1 MSTLTEVPAGKAKRE
16 VIDQAVIRFAGD
28 SGDGMQITGNQ
39 FTNTVALYGND
50 IATFPDYPA
59 EIRAPAGTV
68 PGVSGFQLNF
78 SSEEVHTPGD
88 SIDVLIAM
96 NPAALK
102 VNVGDLK
109 ANGIAII
116 NSDSFKEGDLRK
128 AHLTTNPLEDHS
140 LDKFR
145 VFPVE
150 LQRLTRSALQHLG
163 LDSKAMDRCKNF
175 FALGMCYWLYN
186 RSMEPTVRWIDDKFK
201 KKPLLAE
208 ANKLALK
215 AGYSYCEAT
224 EAFQIS
230 YEIPPAQLSPGLY
243 RNLSGN
249 QALALGFVT
258 AAKKAGLKLFL
269 GSYPITP
276 ASDILHELS
285 QYKDFGVLTFQA
297 EDEIAAITSS
307 IGASYAGLLAIT
319 TTSGPG
325 MALKTE
331 AMGLAVMTELP
342 LVICDIQR
350 GGPST
355 GLPTKTEQADLLQ
368 ALFGRNSEAPIPVLA
383 AATPGDCFWVAV
395 EASRIALKYMVPVI
409 ILSDGYL
416 ANGAEPWRIPNVDE
430 IPGFPVRFATDP
442 EGFLPYKRNPDTLA
456 RPWAIPGTPGLEHRI
471 GGLEKQDVTGNVN
484 YEPLNH
490 ENMVRIRAAKIDA
503 IVQDVPNV
511 LPSGDPE
518 GDLLLVSWGS
528 TYGSITQA
536 VKAERAKGRKL
547 GHLHLRYLNP
557 LPANLGD
564 ILKRYRKVLVPELN
578 MGQLLWVLRAK
589 YLVDAVGLN
598 KIQGRPFKQNELEQK
613 IEEMLGRQEAQ

>member
-1 MSTLTEVPAGKAKRE
+1 MSTLTEIPLGKSKRE
-16 VIDQAVIRFAGD
+16 TLEQAVIRFAGD
-28 SGDGMQITGNQ
+28 SGDGMQVTGSQ
-39 FTNTVALYGND
+39 FTNTVAMYGND

-68 PGVSGFQLNF
+68 PGVSGFQLHF
-78 SSEEVHTPGD
+78 SSSEVHTPGD
-88 SIDVLIAM
+88 SVDVLIAM

-102 VNVGDLK
+102 VNIADLK
-109 ANGIAII
+109 ANGILIV
-116 NSDSFKEGDLRK
+116 NSDSFEESDLKK
-128 AHLTTNPLEDHS
+128 AHLTSNPMEDHS

-150 LQRLTRSALQHLG
+150 LQRLTRVALQHLG
-163 LDSKAMDRCKNF
+163 LDAKAMDRCKNF

-186 RSMEPTVRWIDDKFK
+186 RSMDPTVRWIDEKFK
-201 KKPLLAE
+201 KKPLLVE

-249 QALALGFVT
+249 QALAMGFVT
-258 AAKKAGLKLFL
+258 AANKAGLKLFL

-285 QYKDFGVLTFQA
+285 QYKNFGVLTFQA
-297 EDEIAAITSS
+297 EDEIAAITSA
-307 IGASYAGLLAIT
+307 IGASYAGSLALT

-331 AMGLAVMTELP
+331 ALGLAVATELP

-383 AATPGDCFWVAV
+383 AATPGDCFWIAV

-409 ILSDGYL
+409 VLSDGYL
-416 ANGAEPWRIPNVDE
+416 ANGAEPWRIPNLDE
-430 IPGFPVRFATDP
+430 IPAFPVKFATDP
-442 EGFLPYKRNPDTLA
+442 EGFQPYKRNPETLS
-456 RPWAIPGTPGLEHRI
+456 RPWAIPGTRGLEHRI

-490 ENMVRIRAAKIDA
+490 EKMVRIRAAKVEA
-503 IVQDVPNV
+503 IVQDIPNV
-511 LPSGDPE
+511 LPNGDSE
-518 GDLLLVSWGS
+518 GDLLIVSWGS
-528 TYGSITQA
+528 TYGAITQA
-536 VKAERAKGRKL
+536 VNGQREKGRKI
-547 GHLHLRYLNP
+547 GHLHLRHLNP
-557 LPANLGD
+557 LPANVGD
-564 ILKRYRKVLVPELN
+564 VLKRYKRVLVPELN

-589 YLVDAVGLN
+589 YLVNAEGLN
-598 KIQGRPFKQNELEQK
+598 KIQGRPFKQAELDQK
-613 IEEMLGRQEAQ
+613 IEEMLGL

>member
-1 MSTLTEVPAGKAKRE
+1 MSTLTEVPAGKTKRE

-28 SGDGMQITGNQ
+28 SGDGMQITGSQ

-78 SSEEVHTPGD
+78 SSGEVHTPGD
-88 SIDVLIAM
+88 SVDVLIAM

-150 LQRLTRSALQHLG
+150 LQRLTRSALQGLG
-163 LDSKAMDRCKNF
+163 LDAKAMDRCKNF

-186 RSMEPTVRWIDDKFK
+186 RSTESTIRWIDDKFK

-230 YEIPPAQLSPGLY
+230 YEIPPAHLSPGLY

-307 IGASYAGLLAIT
+307 IGASYAGMLAVT

-331 AMGLAVMTELP
+331 GMGLAVMTELP
-342 LVICDIQR
+342 LVICDVQR

-383 AATPGDCFWVAV
+383 AATPADCFWIAV

-416 ANGAEPWRIPNVDE
+416 ANGAEPWRIPSVEE
-430 IPGFPVRFATDP
+430 IPGIPVHFTTDP
-442 EGFLPYKRNPDTLA
+442 EGFLPYKRDPDTLA

-471 GGLEKQDVTGNVN
+471 GGLEKQDVSGNVN

-490 ENMVRIRAAKIDA
+490 EKMVRIRAAKIDA

-613 IEEMLGRQEAQ
+613 IDEMLGRQETR

>member
-1 MSTLTEVPAGKAKRE
+1 MDVPAGKAKRE
-16 VIDQAVIRFAGD
+16 VIEQAVIRFAGD
-28 SGDGMQITGNQ
+28 SGDGMQITGSQ

-59 EIRAPAGTV
+59 EIRAPAGTE

-78 SSEEVHTPGD
+78 SSAEVHTPGD
-88 SIDVLIAM
+88 AIDVLIAM

-102 VNVGDLK
+102 VNIGDLK
-109 ANGIAII
+109 ANGILIV
-116 NSDSFKEGDLRK
+116 NSDAFKEGDLRK
-128 AHLTTNPLEDHS
+128 ARLTTNPLEDHS

-150 LQRLTRSALQHLG
+150 LQRLTRSSLQHLG
-163 LDSKAMDRCKNF
+163 LDAKAMDRCKNF

-186 RSMEPTVRWIDDKFK
+186 RSTDPTVRWIEDKFK

-208 ANKLALK
+208 ANKLAMK

-230 YEIPPAQLSPGLY
+230 YEIPPAQLSPGSY

-258 AAKKAGLKLFL
+258 AARKSGLRLFL

-285 QYKDFGVLTFQA
+285 QYKNFDVLTFQA

-307 IGASYAGLLAIT
+307 IGASYAGALALT

-331 AMGLAVMTELP
+331 ALGLAVMTELP

-368 ALFGRNSEAPIPVLA
+368 AMFGRNSEAPIPVLA
-383 AATPGDCFWVAV
+383 PSTPGDCFWVAV
-395 EASRIALKYMVPVI
+395 EACRIALKYMVPVI
-409 ILSDGYL
+409 VLSDGYL
-416 ANGAEPWRIPNVDE
+416 ANGAEPWRIPTEDE
-430 IPGFPVRFATDP
+430 IPAIPVKFATDP
-442 EGFLPYKRNPDTLA
+442 EGFMPYKRNPDTLA
-456 RPWAIPGTPGLEHRI
+456 RPWAVPGTKGLEHRI
-471 GGLEKQDVTGNVN
+471 GGLEKQDVSGNIN

-503 IVQDVPNV
+503 IVQDIPNV
-511 LPSGDPE
+511 LPAGDPE
-518 GDLLLVSWGS
+518 GDLLIVSWGS
-528 TYGSITQA
+528 TYGAITQS
-536 VKAERAKGRKL
+536 VKSQRAKGRKI
-547 GHLHLRYLNP
+547 GHLHLRHLNP
-557 LPANLGD
+557 LPANVGD
-564 ILKRYRKVLVPELN
+564 ILKRYKKVLVAELN
-578 MGQLLWVLRAK
+578 MGQLRWILRAK
-589 YLVDAVGLN
+589 YLVDAAGLN
-598 KIQGRPFKQNELEQK
+598 KIQGRPFKQAELDQK
-613 IEEMLGRQEAQ
+613 IEEMLGL

>member
-1 MSTLTEVPAGKAKRE
+1 MSTLTEVPSGKTKRQIIE
-16 VIDQAVIRFAGD
+16 QAVIRFAGD
-28 SGDGMQITGNQ
+28 SGDGMQVTGSQ

-78 SSEEVHTPGD
+78 SSGEVHTPGD
-88 SIDVLIAM
+88 AVDVLIAM

-109 ANGIAII
+109 ANGILIV
-116 NSDSFKEGDLRK
+116 NSDSFKETDLRK
-128 AHLTTNPLEDHS
+128 AHVAISPLEDHS

-150 LQRLTRSALQHLG
+150 LQRLTRVALEHLG
-163 LDSKAMDRCKNF
+163 LDAKSMDRCKNF

-186 RSMEPTVRWIDDKFK
+186 RSMEPTFRWIDDKFK
-201 KKPLLAE
+201 KKPLVVE

-258 AAKKAGLKLFL
+258 AAKKSGLKLFL

-285 QYKDFGVLTFQA
+285 QYKDFGVYTFQA

-307 IGASYAGLLAIT
+307 IGASYAGSLAIT

-331 AMGLAVMTELP
+331 ALGLAVMTELP

-383 AATPGDCFWVAV
+383 AATPADCFWIAV

-409 ILSDGYL
+409 VLSDGYL
-416 ANGAEPWRIPNVDE
+416 ANGAEPWRIPALEE
-430 IPGFPVRFATDP
+430 IPDIPVHFTTNP
-442 EGFLPYKRNPDTLA
+442 EGFEPYKRDPQTLA
-456 RPWAIPGTPGLEHRI
+456 RPWAVPGTPGLEHRI
-471 GGLEKQDVTGNVN
+471 GGLEKQDVTGNVRFIGGN
-484 YEPLNH
+484 
-490 ENMVRIRAAKIDA
+490 
-503 IVQDVPNV
+503 
-511 LPSGDPE
+511 
-518 GDLLLVSWGS
+518 
-528 TYGSITQA
+528 
-536 VKAERAKGRKL
+536 
-547 GHLHLRYLNP
+547 
-557 LPANLGD
+557 
-564 ILKRYRKVLVPELN
+564 
-578 MGQLLWVLRAK
+578 LRATYDFAK
-589 YLVDAVGLN
+589 KVAQVAVTN
-598 KIQGRPFKQNELEQK
+598 FQ
-613 IEEMLGRQEAQ
+613 

>member
-1 MSTLTEVPAGKAKRE
+1 MSTVTDILAGKHKPE

-28 SGDGMQITGNQ
+28 SGDGMQVTGSQ

-68 PGVSGFQLNF
+68 PGVSGFQLHF
-78 SSEEVHTPGD
+78 SSNEIHTPGD
-88 SIDVLIAM
+88 SVDVLVAM

-102 VNVGDLK
+102 VNVTDLK
-109 ANGIAII
+109 PNGILIV
-116 NSDSFKEGDLRK
+116 NSNSFEEVDLRK
-128 AHLTTNPLEDHS
+128 AHLTVNPLEDHS

-150 LQRLTRSALQHLG
+150 LQRLTRVALEHLG
-163 LDSKAMDRCKNF
+163 LDAKSMDRCKNF

-186 RSMEPTVRWIDDKFK
+186 RSMDPTFRWIDDKFK
-201 KKPLLAE
+201 KKPILVE

-224 EAFQIS
+224 EAFQVN

-258 AAKKAGLKLFL
+258 ASQKSGLKLFL

-285 QYKDFGVLTFQA
+285 QYKNFGVLTFQA
-297 EDEIAAITSS
+297 EDEIAAITSA
-307 IGASYAGLLAIT
+307 IGAAYAGALAIT

-331 AMGLAVMTELP
+331 ALGLAVTTELP
-342 LVICDIQR
+342 IVVCDIQR

-383 AATPGDCFWVAV
+383 AATPGDCFWVAL

-409 ILSDGYL
+409 LLSDGYL
-416 ANGAEPWRIPNVDE
+416 ANGAEPWRIPNLDE
-430 IPGFPVRFATDP
+430 IPAVPAHYETNPVD
-442 EGFLPYKRNPDTLA
+442 FLPYRRNPDTLA

-490 ENMVRIRAAKIDA
+490 EKMVRIRAAKVEA
-503 IVQDVPNV
+503 ISQDIPHS
-511 LPSGDPE
+511 LPIGDPE
-518 GDLLLVSWGS
+518 GDLLIVSWGS
-528 TYGSITQA
+528 TCGAIMQS
-536 VKAERAKGRKL
+536 VKAQRELGRKI

-557 LPANLGD
+557 LPGNVGD

-589 YLVDAVGLN
+589 FLVNAVGLN
-598 KIQGRPFKQNELEQK
+598 KIQGRPFKQSELDQK
-613 IEEMLGRQEAQ
+613 IEEMLGV

>member
-1 MSTLTEVPAGKAKRE
+1 MSTLTEIPAGKTKRE

-28 SGDGMQITGNQ
+28 SGDGMQITGSQ

-78 SSEEVHTPGD
+78 SSGEVHTPGD
-88 SIDVLIAM
+88 SVDVLIAM

-150 LQRLTRSALQHLG
+150 LQRLTRSALQGLG
-163 LDSKAMDRCKNF
+163 LDAKAMDRCKNF

-186 RSMEPTVRWIDDKFK
+186 RSTESTVRWIDDKFE

-230 YEIPPAQLSPGLY
+230 YEIPPAHLSPGLY

-307 IGASYAGLLAIT
+307 IGASYAGMLAVT

-331 AMGLAVMTELP
+331 GMGLAVMTELP
-342 LVICDIQR
+342 LVICDVQR

-383 AATPGDCFWVAV
+383 AATPADCFWIAV

-416 ANGAEPWRIPNVDE
+416 ANGAEPWRIPSVEE
-430 IPGFPVRFATDP
+430 IPGIPVHFTTDP
-442 EGFLPYKRNPDTLA
+442 EGFLPYKRDPETLA
-456 RPWAIPGTPGLEHRI
+456 RPWAVPGTPGLEHRI
-471 GGLEKQDVTGNVN
+471 GGLEKQDVIGNVS

-490 ENMVRIRAAKIDA
+490 EKMVRIRAAKIDA

-613 IEEMLGRQEAQ
+613 IDEMLGRQETR

>member
-1 MSTLTEVPAGKAKRE
+1 MSTLTDIPSGKIKRE
-16 VIDQAVIRFAGD
+16 VLEQAVIRFAGD
-28 SGDGMQITGNQ
+28 SGDGMQITGSQ

-59 EIRAPAGTV
+59 EIRAPAGTI
-68 PGVSGFQLNF
+68 PGVSGFQLHF
-78 SSEEVHTPGD
+78 SSAEVYTPGD
-88 SIDVLIAM
+88 AVDVLVAM

-102 VNVGDLK
+102 VNVADLK
-109 ANGIAII
+109 PNGILIV
-116 NSDSFKEGDLRK
+116 NSDSFEESDLRK
-128 AHLTTNPLEDHS
+128 AHVTVNPLEDNS

-150 LQRLTRSALQHLG
+150 LQRLTRAALQNLG
-163 LDSKAMDRCKNF
+163 LDAKSMDRCKNF

-186 RSMEPTVRWIDDKFK
+186 RSMDPTVRWIDDKFS

-208 ANKLALK
+208 ANKLAMQ

-230 YEIPPAQLSPGLY
+230 YEIPPAQLTPGTY

-249 QALALGFVT
+249 QALALGFV
-258 AAKKAGLKLFL
+258 AASQKSGLKLFL

-285 QYKDFGVLTFQA
+285 KYKNFGVLTFQA
-297 EDEIAAITSS
+297 EDEIAAITSA
-307 IGASYAGLLAIT
+307 IGAAYSGALALT

-331 AMGLAVMTELP
+331 ALGLAVATELP
-342 LVICDIQR
+342 IVVCDIQR

-383 AATPGDCFWVAV
+383 AATPGDCFWVAM
-395 EASRIALKYMVPVI
+395 EACRIAVKYMVPVI

-416 ANGAEPWRIPNVDE
+416 ANGAEPWRIPTPQE
-430 IPGFPVRFATDP
+430 IPAIPVKFET
-442 EGFLPYKRNPDTLA
+442 NPDGFFPYRRDPNTLA
-456 RPWAIPGTPGLEHRI
+456 RPWAIPGTAGLEHRI
-471 GGLEKQDVTGNVN
+471 GGLEKQETTGNVN

-490 ENMVRIRAAKIDA
+490 EKMVRMRAAKVEA
-503 IVQDVPNV
+503 VRQDIPNV
-511 LPSGDPE
+511 MPTGDPD

-528 TYGSITQA
+528 TYGSVTQA
-536 VKAERAKGRKL
+536 VKAQRAKGRKI

-557 LPANLGD
+557 LPGNVGEV
-564 ILKRYRKVLVPELN
+564 LKRYKKVLVPELN
-578 MGQLLWVLRAK
+578 MGQLLWLLRAK
-589 YLVDAVGLN
+589 FLVDAVGLN

-613 IEEMLGRQEAQ
+613 IEEVLGL

>member
-1 MSTLTEVPAGKAKRE
+1 MSTLMDIPSGKTKRE
-16 VIDQAVIRFAGD
+16 VIEQAVIRFAGD
-28 SGDGMQITGNQ
+28 SGDGMQITGSQ
-39 FTNTVALYGND
+39 FTNTVAIYGND
-50 IATFPDYPA
+50 IATFPDFPA

-78 SSEEVHTPGD
+78 SSGEVYTPGD
-88 SIDVLIAM
+88 SVDVLVAM

-102 VNVGDLK
+102 VNLADLK
-109 ANGIAII
+109 ANGILIV
-116 NSDSFKEGDLRK
+116 NSDSFEEADLRK
-128 AHLTTNPLEDHS
+128 AHVTSNPLEDNS

-150 LQRLTRSALQHLG
+150 LQRLTRAALQHLG
-163 LDSKAMDRCKNF
+163 LDAKSMDRCKNF

-186 RSMEPTVRWIDDKFK
+186 RSMEPTVRWIDDKFS
-201 KKPLLAE
+201 KKPLLSE

-230 YEIPPAQLSPGLY
+230 YEIPPAQLTPGTY

-249 QALALGFVT
+249 QALAIGFVT
-258 AAKKAGLKLFL
+258 AAQKAGLKLYL

-285 QYKDFGVLTFQA
+285 KYKNFGVLTFQA

-307 IGASYAGLLAIT
+307 IGAAYSGALAIT

-331 AMGLAVMTELP
+331 ALGLAVMTELP
-342 LVICDIQR
+342 LVVCDIQR

-368 ALFGRNSEAPIPVLA
+368 AMFSRNSEAPIPVLA
-383 AATPGDCFWVAV
+383 PSTPGDCFWIAL

-416 ANGAEPWRIPNVDE
+416 ANGAEPWRIPTAEE
-430 IPGFPVRFATDP
+430 IPPIPVKFETNP
-442 EGFLPYKRNPDTLA
+442 EGFFPYKRDPQTLA

-471 GGLEKQDVTGNVN
+471 GGIEKQEITGNIN

-490 ENMVRIRAAKIDA
+490 EKMVRIRAAKVDA
-503 IVQDVPNV
+503 IRQDIPNV
-511 LPSGDPE
+511 MPTGDPE

-528 TYGSITQA
+528 TFGSVAQA
-536 VKAERAKGRKL
+536 VKEQREKGRKI
-547 GHLHLRYLNP
+547 GHLHLRHLNP
-557 LPANLGD
+557 FPSNLGD
-564 ILKRYRKVLVPELN
+564 VLKRYKKVLVPELN
-578 MGQLLWVLRAK
+578 MGQLLWMLRAK

-613 IEEMLGRQEAQ
+613 IEEMLGV

>member
-1 MSTLTEVPAGKAKRE
+1 MDVPAGKTKRE
-16 VIDQAVIRFAGD
+16 VIEQAVIRFAGD
-28 SGDGMQITGNQ
+28 SGDGMQITGSQ

-59 EIRAPAGTV
+59 EIRAPAGTE

-78 SSEEVHTPGD
+78 SSAEVHTPGD
-88 SIDVLIAM
+88 AIDVLIAM

-102 VNVGDLK
+102 VNIADLK
-109 ANGIAII
+109 ANGILIV

-128 AHLTTNPLEDHS
+128 ARLTTNPLEDHS

-163 LDSKAMDRCKNF
+163 LDAKAMDRCKNF

-186 RSMEPTVRWIDDKFK
+186 RSTEPTVRWIDDKFK

-208 ANKLALK
+208 ANKLAMK

-230 YEIPPAQLSPGLY
+230 YEIPPAQLSPGSY

-258 AAKKAGLKLFL
+258 AARKSGLRLFL

-285 QYKDFGVLTFQA
+285 QYKNFDVLTFQA

-307 IGASYAGLLAIT
+307 IGASYAGALALT

-331 AMGLAVMTELP
+331 ALGLAVMTELP

-368 ALFGRNSEAPIPVLA
+368 AMFGRNSEAPIPVLA
-383 AATPGDCFWVAV
+383 PSTPGDCFWIAV
-395 EASRIALKYMVPVI
+395 EACRIALKYMVPVI

-416 ANGAEPWRIPNVDE
+416 ANGAEPWRIPKEEE
-430 IPGFPVRFATDP
+430 IPEIPVKFATDP
-442 EGFLPYKRNPDTLA
+442 EGFMPYKRNPDTLA
-456 RPWAIPGTPGLEHRI
+456 RPWAVPGTKGLEHRI
-471 GGLEKQDVTGNVN
+471 GGLEKQDVSGNIN

-503 IVQDVPNV
+503 IVQDIPNV
-511 LPSGDPE
+511 LPAGDPE
-518 GDLLLVSWGS
+518 GDLLIVSWGS
-528 TYGSITQA
+528 TYGAITQS
-536 VKAERAKGRKL
+536 VKSQRAKGRKI
-547 GHLHLRYLNP
+547 GHLHLRNLNP
-557 LPANLGD
+557 LPANVGD
-564 ILKRYRKVLVPELN
+564 VLKRYRKVLVAELN
-578 MGQLLWVLRAK
+578 MGQLRWMLRAK
-589 YLVDAVGLN
+589 YLVDAAGLN
-598 KIQGRPFKQNELEQK
+598 KIQGRPFKQAELDQK
-613 IEEMLGRQEAQ
+613 IEEMLGL

>member
-1 MSTLTEVPAGKAKRE
+1 MSTLTDVPTPKTKRE
-16 VIDQAVIRFAGD
+16 IIEQAVIRFAGD
-28 SGDGMQITGNQ
+28 SGDGMQITGSQ

-50 IATFPDYPA
+50 MATFPDYPA
-59 EIRAPAGTV
+59 EIRAPAGTE
-68 PGVSGFQLNF
+68 PGVSGYQINF
-78 SSEEVHTPGD
+78 SSSEVHTPGD

-102 VNVGDLK
+102 VNVADLK
-109 ANGIAII
+109 PNGILIV
-116 NSDSFKEGDLRK
+116 NSDAFTEGDLRK
-128 AHLTTNPLEDHS
+128 ARLTTNPLEDHS
-140 LDKFR
+140 LDRFR

-150 LQRLTRSALQHLG
+150 LERLTRAALQHLG
-163 LDSKAMDRCKNF
+163 IDAKAMDRCKNF

-186 RSMEPTVRWIDDKFK
+186 RSMEPTVRWIEGKFK

-208 ANKLALK
+208 ANALALK

-230 YEIPPAQLSPGLY
+230 YEIPPAQLTPGLY
-243 RNLSGN
+243 RNISGN
-249 QALALGFVT
+249 QAIALGFV
-258 AAKKAGLKLFL
+258 AAANKAGLKLFL

-297 EDEIAAITSS
+297 EDEIAAITSA
-307 IGASYAGLLAIT
+307 IGASFAGALAIT

-331 AMGLAVMTELP
+331 ALGLAVMTELP

-368 ALFGRNSEAPIPVLA
+368 AMFGRNSEAPIPVLA
-383 AATPGDCFWVAV
+383 AATPGDCFWVTV
-395 EASRIALKYMVPVI
+395 EACKIALKYMVPVI

-416 ANGAEPWRIPNVDE
+416 ANGAEPWQIPKVED
-430 IPGFPVRFATDP
+430 IPEFVVKYATDP
-442 EGFLPYKRNPDTLA
+442 ATYLPYKRDPETLA

-471 GGLEKQDVTGNVN
+471 GGLEKQDVTGNIN

-490 ENMVRIRAAKIDA
+490 ENMVRIRAAKIQA
-503 IVQDVPNV
+503 ITQDVPPAV
-511 LPSGDPE
+511 PAGDQE
-518 GDLLLVSWGS
+518 GDLLIVSWGS
-528 TYGSITQA
+528 TFGAITQS
-536 VKAERAKGRKL
+536 VKTHRGKDRKI

-557 LPANLGD
+557 FPENLGEV
-564 ILKRYRKVLVPELN
+564 LKRYKKILVPELN
-578 MGQLLWVLRAK
+578 MGQLSWMLRAK
-589 YLVDAVGLN
+589 YLVDAIGLN
-598 KIQGRPFKQNELEQK
+598 KIQGRPFKQNELDQK
-613 IEEMLGRQEAQ
+613 IEEVLGL

>member
-1 MSTLTEVPAGKAKRE
+1 MSTLTEVPSSKPRRE
-16 VIDQAVIRFAGD
+16 VIEQAVIRFAGD
-28 SGDGMQITGNQ
+28 SGDGMQVTGSQ

-59 EIRAPAGTV
+59 EIRAPAGTE

-78 SSEEVHTPGD
+78 SSGEVHTPGD
-88 SIDVLIAM
+88 AVDVLIAM

-102 VNVGDLK
+102 VNIGDLK
-109 ANGIAII
+109 ANGILIV
-116 NSDSFKEGDLRK
+116 NSDSFEETDLRK
-128 AHLTTNPLEDHS
+128 AHLTANPLEDHT

-150 LQRLTRSALQHLG
+150 LQRLTRAALQHLG
-163 LDSKAMDRCKNF
+163 LDAKAMDRCKNF

-186 RSMEPTVRWIDDKFK
+186 RSMEPTVRWIGDKFK

-208 ANKLALK
+208 ANQLALK

-224 EAFQIS
+224 EVFQTS
-230 YEIPPAQLSPGLY
+230 YEIPPAQLSPGVY

-249 QALALGFVT
+249 QALALGFIT
-258 AAKKAGLKLFL
+258 AAHKAGLQLFL

-285 QYKDFGVLTFQA
+285 QYKNFGILTFQA
-297 EDEIAAITSS
+297 EDEIASITSA
-307 IGASYAGLLAIT
+307 IGASYAGKLAIT

-331 AMGLAVMTELP
+331 ALGLAVMTELP

-383 AATPGDCFWVAV
+383 AATPGDCFWIAV
-395 EASRIALKYMVPVI
+395 EACRIALKYMVPVI
-409 ILSDGYL
+409 VLSDGYL
-416 ANGAEPWRIPNVDE
+416 ANGAEPWRIPSVDE
-430 IPGFPVRFATDP
+430 IPGITVHFATDP
-442 EGFLPYKRNPDTLA
+442 RDFHPYKRHPETLA

-503 IVQDVPNV
+503 ITQDVPNV
-511 LPSGDPE
+511 MPNGDPE
-518 GDLLLVSWGS
+518 GDLLIVSWGS
-528 TYGSITQA
+528 TCGSITQS
-536 VKAERAKGRKL
+536 VKAQREKGRRI

-557 LPANLGD
+557 LPGNVGD

-589 YLVDAVGLN
+589 YLVNAIGLN
-598 KIQGRPFKQNELEQK
+598 KIQGRPFKQSELDQK
-613 IEEMLGRQEAQ
+613 IEEVLGL

>member
-1 MSTLTEVPAGKAKRE
+1 MSTLMDVPAGKTKRE
-16 VIDQAVIRFAGD
+16 VIEQAVIRFAGD
-28 SGDGMQITGNQ
+28 SGDGMQITGSQ

-78 SSEEVHTPGD
+78 SSGEVHTPGD
-88 SIDVLIAM
+88 SVDVLIAM

-102 VNVGDLK
+102 VNIADLK

-116 NSDSFKEGDLRK
+116 NADSFKEGDLRK

-150 LQRLTRSALQHLG
+150 LQRLTRAALQHLG
-163 LDSKAMDRCKNF
+163 LDAKAMDRCKNF

-186 RSMEPTVRWIDDKFK
+186 RSMEPTIRWIDDKFK
-201 KKPLLAE
+201 KKPLLTE

-307 IGASYAGLLAIT
+307 IGASYAGCLAVT

-331 AMGLAVMTELP
+331 ALGLAVMTELP
-342 LVICDIQR
+342 LVICNIQR

-383 AATPGDCFWVAV
+383 AATPADCFWIAV

-416 ANGAEPWRIPNVDE
+416 ANGAEPWRIPSVDE
-430 IPGFPVRFATDP
+430 IPGIPVRFATDP
-442 EGFLPYKRNPDTLA
+442 DGFLPYKRDPDTLA

-490 ENMVRIRAAKIDA
+490 EKMVRIRAAKIDA

-564 ILKRYRKVLVPELN
+564 ILKRYRKILVPELN
-578 MGQLLWVLRAK
+578 MGQLVWVLRAK

-613 IEEMLGRQEAQ
+613 IEEMLGRQEAR

>member
-1 MSTLTEVPAGKAKRE
+1 MSTLMDVPAGKTKRE

-28 SGDGMQITGNQ
+28 SGDGMQITGSQ

-78 SSEEVHTPGD
+78 SSGEVHTPGD
-88 SIDVLIAM
+88 SVDVLIAM

-116 NSDSFKEGDLRK
+116 NADSFKESDLRK

-150 LQRLTRSALQHLG
+150 LQRLTRAALQHLG
-163 LDSKAMDRCKNF
+163 LDAKTMDRCKNF

-186 RSMEPTVRWIDDKFK
+186 RSMEPTIRWIDEKFK
-201 KKPLLAE
+201 KKPLLTE

-285 QYKDFGVLTFQA
+285 HYKDFGVLTFQA

-307 IGASYAGLLAIT
+307 IGASYAGCLAIT

-331 AMGLAVMTELP
+331 ALGLAVMTELP
-342 LVICDIQR
+342 LVICNIQR

-383 AATPGDCFWVAV
+383 AATPADCFWIAV

-442 EGFLPYKRNPDTLA
+442 EGFLPYKRDPETLA

-490 ENMVRIRAAKIDA
+490 EKMVRIRAAKIDA

-564 ILKRYRKVLVPELN
+564 ILKRYRNILVPELN

-613 IEEMLGRQEAQ
+613 IEEMLGRQEAR